1 MGAFSPIPAL
11 DAADVD
17 SLMDTAVEPLLAAL
31 RIRGIDYRGVLYAG
45 SC

>member
-1 MGAFSPIPAL
+1 
-11 DAADVD
+11 
-17 SLMDTAVEPLLAAL
+17 MDTAVEPLLAAL